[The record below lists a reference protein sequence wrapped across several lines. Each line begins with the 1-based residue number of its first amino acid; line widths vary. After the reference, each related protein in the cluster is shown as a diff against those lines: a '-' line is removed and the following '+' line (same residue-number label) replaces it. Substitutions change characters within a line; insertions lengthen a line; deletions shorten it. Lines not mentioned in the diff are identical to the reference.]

1 MHELTEDQVAA
12 LVAAGQLWGR
22 QWRSHLR
29 LFWCSDRRA
38 PATLETH
45 EAALRQLRNASAN
58 KLLEYDMRVLRR
70 LHALNLLLKTAP
82 KDHPALSYIE

>member
-1 MHELTEDQVAA
+1 MNELTEDQVAA

-29 LFWCSDRRA
+29 LFWCSVCRV
-38 PATLETH
+38 PATLAAH
-45 EAALRQLRNASAN
+45 EAALRQLRNTKAN

-70 LHALNLLLKTAP
+70 LHALNLLLKTLP